1 MLAPSTLHYVSD
13 SAMTLVSAVHHMLL
27 TTVALYTV
35 YLATQLMALWVV
47 SSFWFLQLERL

>member
-1 MLAPSTLHYVSD
+1 
-13 SAMTLVSAVHHMLL
+13 MTLVLAVHHMLL

-47 SSFWFLQLERL
+47 SSFWFLQLEWL